1 LASAEG
7 RSRFEGLS
15 ARVRRARHC
24 IRKRYGSRPSERHIA
39 HGTDLASESIC
50 KRRCVQMLWT
60 IVLVLLVL
68 WLLGVVALPA
78 AGSLIHLLLVIALV
92 VLVLQLLS
100 GRRVAL

>member
-1 LASAEG
+1 
-7 RSRFEGLS
+7 
-15 ARVRRARHC
+15 
-24 IRKRYGSRPSERHIA
+24 
-39 HGTDLASESIC
+39 
-50 KRRCVQMLWT
+50 MLWT
-60 IVLVLLVL
+60 IALVLLVL